1 MEPTAA
7 QSSTFP
13 IEKVRAAFPALERE
27 VHGRPVAYLDS
38 GASAQRV
45 LASIQAVDRYERR
58 HHSNVHRGSHTLSA
72 EATEAY
78 EGARAT
84 VADHLGAADR
94 REVIFVRNATE
105 AINLVARAWGD
116 ANLGAGDRLLL
127 TEMEHHSNIV
137 PWQQL
142 AERVGAE
149 IDWAPVDDEGLLDM
163 DAFAALLE
171 RGPKL
176 VAVAHVSNVLGTENP
191 IAEIA
196 RLAHEAG
203 ALVLADGAQAA
214 PKLPLDVTE
223 LGVDFYALTGHKLY
237 GPTGIGALW
246 GRLELLRAMP
256 PFLGGGSMIR
266 KVTREGTTYA
276 DVPARFEA
284 GTPAIA
290 QAIGH
295 GLGAALARRP
305 RDGGGARARAGDHRL
320 RAGARSPRCRACAS
334 SARRAAPERVGPVSF
349 EIDGIHAHDVSEILD
364 RHGVAVRAGHHCAQV
379 LMDRLGVAATARASF
394 GVYTTTEEIDRLV
407 EGLRRRPPRVRA
419 LSATGRCASLVRM
432 DELYRDQILEHYKRP
447 HNFGHLDHPG
457 PRVRGHQPVLRRR
470 AARDDPASTRTTG
483 SPRSP
488 SRARAARSRPPPPRC

>member
-1 MEPTAA
+1 MEQTTAKR
-7 QSSTFP
+7 SSPFP

-45 LASIQAVDRYERR
+45 LASIQSVDRYERR

-84 VADHLGAADR
+84 VADHLGASDR
-94 REVIFVRNATE
+94 REVVFVRNATE

-116 ANLGAGDRLLL
+116 ASVGAGDRILL

-149 IDWAPVDDEGLLDM
+149 IDWAPIDDDGLLDM
-163 DAFAALLE
+163 DTLAGLLE

-176 VAVAHVSNVLGTENP
+176 VGVTHVSNVLGTENP
-191 IAEIA
+191 IAEIS

-214 PKLPLDVTE
+214 PKLPLDMAE
-223 LGVDFYALTGHKLY
+223 LGVDFYAITGHKIY

-246 GRLELLRAMP
+246 GKLDLLRAMP

-266 KVTREGTTYA
+266 KVAREGTTYA
-276 DVPARFEA
+276 DPPARFEA
-284 GTPAIA
+284 GTPAIT
-290 QAIGH
+290 QAIGLASALRWLDSVGMGQVREH
-295 GLGAALARRP
+295 EEAIADYALEQLAEVPGLRIFGPP
-305 RDGGGARARAGDHRL
+305 RGEGRL
-320 RAGARSPRCRACAS
+320 
-334 SARRAAPERVGPVSF
+334 GPVSF

-379 LMDRLGVAATARASF
+379 LMDRLGIAATARASF

-407 EGLRRRPPRVRA
+407 GGLNDARKV
-419 LSATGRCASLVRM
+419 
-432 DELYRDQILEHYKRP
+432 
-447 HNFGHLDHPG
+447 FGL
-457 PRVRGHQPVLRRR
+457 
-470 AARDDPASTRTTG
+470 
-483 SPRSP
+483 
-488 SRARAARSRPPPPRC
+488 

>member
-1 MEPTAA
+1 MEPATAKSPSPPSA
-7 QSSTFP
+7 FP

-27 VHGRPVAYLDS
+27 VNGQPVAYLDS
-38 GASAQRV
+38 GASSQRV
-45 LASIQAVDRYERR
+45 LASIQSVDRYERR

-84 VADHLGAADR
+84 VADHIGARDR
-94 REVIFVRNATE
+94 REVLFVRNATE

-116 ANLGAGDRLLL
+116 ANVGGGDRILL

-149 IDWAPVDDEGLLDM
+149 IDWAPIDDAEGGLDM
-163 DAFAALLE
+163 EAFAALLE

-176 VAVAHVSNVLGTENP
+176 VAVTHVSNVLGTENP
-191 IAEIA
+191 VAELA

-203 ALVLADGAQAA
+203 ALILVDGAQSA
-214 PKLPLDVTE
+214 PKLPLDMAE
-223 LGVDFYALTGHKLY
+223 LGVDFYAITGHKLY

-246 GRLELLRAMP
+246 GRLELLRGMP

-266 KVTREGTTYA
+266 KVGRDGTTYA

-290 QAIGH
+290 QAIGMASALRWLDSLDMEAVLEH
-295 GLGAALARRP
+295 ERGIADYALERLVEVPGLQVFGPPRGA
-305 RDGGGARARAGDHRL
+305 
-320 RAGARSPRCRACAS
+320 
-334 SARRAAPERVGPVSF
+334 ERIGPVSF

-364 RHGVAVRAGHHCAQV
+364 RHGVAVRAGHHCAQI

-394 GVYTTTEEIDRLV
+394 GVYTTREEIDRLV
-407 EGLRRRPPRVRA
+407 DGLLDARRV
-419 LSATGRCASLVRM
+419 
-432 DELYRDQILEHYKRP
+432 
-447 HNFGHLDHPG
+447 FGL
-457 PRVRGHQPVLRRR
+457 
-470 AARDDPASTRTTG
+470 
-483 SPRSP
+483 
-488 SRARAARSRPPPPRC
+488 

>member
-1 MEPTAA
+1 MEPAIV
-7 QSSTFP
+7 TFP

-27 VHGRPVAYLDS
+27 IGGQPVAYLDS
-38 GASAQRV
+38 GASSQRV

-84 VADHLGAADR
+84 VADHIGAGDR
-94 REVIFVRNATE
+94 REVLFVRNATE

-116 ANLGAGDRLLL
+116 ANVGTGDRIVL
-127 TEMEHHSNIV
+127 TEMEHHSNVV

-149 IDWAPVDDEGLLDM
+149 IDWAPIDDEGLLDM
-163 DAFAALLE
+163 EAFTGLLE

-196 RLAHEAG
+196 RLAHDAG
-203 ALVLADGAQAA
+203 ALVLVDGAQSA
-214 PKLPLDVTE
+214 PKLPLDVAE

-246 GRLELLRAMP
+246 GRLDLLRATP

-284 GTPAIA
+284 GTPAIT
-290 QAIGH
+290 QAIGMAAALRWLD
-295 GLGAALARRP
+295 GLGMESVREHERQIADYALQQVSEVPGLRVFGPP
-305 RDGGGARARAGDHRL
+305 RGAERL
-320 RAGARSPRCRACAS
+320 
-334 SARRAAPERVGPVSF
+334 GPVSF
-349 EIDGIHAHDVSEILD
+349 EIEGIHAHDVSEILD
-364 RHGVAVRAGHHCAQV
+364 RHGVAVRAGHHCAQI
-379 LMDRLGVAATARASF
+379 LMDRLGITATARASF
-394 GVYTTTEEIDRLV
+394 GVYTTPAEIDRLV
-407 EGLRRRPPRVRA
+407 EGLEDARRV
-419 LSATGRCASLVRM
+419 
-432 DELYRDQILEHYKRP
+432 
-447 HNFGHLDHPG
+447 FG
-457 PRVRGHQPVLRRR
+457 LR
-470 AARDDPASTRTTG
+470 
-483 SPRSP
+483 
-488 SRARAARSRPPPPRC
+488 

>member
-1 MEPTAA
+1 MEPATAK
-7 QSSTFP
+7 SSPPASAFP

-84 VADHLGAADR
+84 VADHIGAADR
-94 REVIFVRNATE
+94 REVVFVRNATE

-116 ANLGAGDRLLL
+116 ANLGAGDRILL
-127 TEMEHHSNIV
+127 TEMEHHSNLV

-142 AERVGAE
+142 AERTGAE
-149 IDWAPVDDEGLLDM
+149 IDWAPIDKEGALDM
-163 DAFAALLE
+163 EAFAALLE

-176 VAVAHVSNVLGTENP
+176 VAIAHVSNVLGTENP
-191 IAEIA
+191 LAEIS
-196 RLAHEAG
+196 RLSHAAG

-214 PKLPLDVTE
+214 PKLPLEMAE
-223 LGVDFYALTGHKLY
+223 LGVDFYALTGHKIY
-237 GPTGIGALW
+237 APTGIGALW

-276 DVPARFEA
+276 DPPARFEA

-290 QAIGH
+290 QAIGLASALRWLDA
-295 GLGAALARRP
+295 LGMEAVREHERGIADYALARLGEVPGLRVFGPP
-305 RDGGGARARAGDHRL
+305 RGAERL
-320 RAGARSPRCRACAS
+320 
-334 SARRAAPERVGPVSF
+334 GPVSF
-349 EIDGIHAHDVSEILD
+349 EIEGIHAHDVSEILD

-394 GVYTTTEEIDRLV
+394 GVYTTPEEIDRLV
-407 EGLRRRPPRVRA
+407 EGLEDARRV
-419 LSATGRCASLVRM
+419 
-432 DELYRDQILEHYKRP
+432 
-447 HNFGHLDHPG
+447 FG
-457 PRVRGHQPVLRRR
+457 LR
-470 AARDDPASTRTTG
+470 
-483 SPRSP
+483 
-488 SRARAARSRPPPPRC
+488 